1 MLILYSYQLA
11 EEKEFLKFFEEVQN
25 RLPSSI
31 LQKIRAFKFPADQQR
46 SLMADL
52 MVRLY
57 YSQQLNLDY
66 RAIEYDFGVH
76 DKPVLKGYEAEFFN
90 ISHSG
95 NHVVVAFS
103 DQTVGIDVEAIKKD
117 RRKIAQ
123 RFFTESEIEDMN
135 AMPSEEEQIRYF
147 YQLWTLKES
156 YMKAIGDGMTMS
168 LSSFAFN
175 QKEAIFQL
183 LFSKYDMDWQF
194 YSTVWRADAFLSIC
208 SKYPEPSSHT
218 HLNLKEIKG
227 LILSRF

>member
-25 RLPSSI
+25 RLPSSV
-31 LQKIRAFKFPADQQR
+31 LKKIRAFKFPADQQR

-57 YSQQLNLDY
+57 YSQKLNLDY

-76 DKPVLKGYEAEFFN
+76 DKPVLKGYKAEFFN

-117 RRKIAQ
+117 RRNIAQ
-123 RFFTESEIEDMN
+123 RFFTESEIKDMN
-135 AMPSEEEQIRYF
+135 SMLGEGEQIRYF

-175 QKEAIFQL
+175 KKESEFQL
-183 LFSKYDMDWQF
+183 LFSKYDSNWQF
-194 YSTVWRADAFLSIC
+194 YSSIWKADAFLSIC
-208 SKYPEPSSHT
+208 SKYAEPTERIHMNLAEVKKLLSH
-218 HLNLKEIKG
+218 L
-227 LILSRF
+227 